1 MLRSASFLH
10 VRTVASVLV
19 LLAVVLGACSPV
31 PTATL
36 APTTG
41 AESTAPAEGTDAP
54 AATDVPAATQAPSE
68 GLTEDRLV
76 PVLDFPFSSAAHDPI
91 RNEIGLLL
99 TQKWEE
105 LGIRVNPMPMD
116 FDGYNAILVSG
127 EGYHAYIGG
136 YVSRPERLDPD
147 VLLFQPFHSASENNF
162 QFYNNPEYDAVVDA
176 QRSEMDIERRVELVH
191 EAQQILAR
199 DLPAIALYHVAEVHF
214 YNNRLFQN
222 ATPMV
227 GQGLYN
233 VWNLV
238 DIEPTSDQRWMLM
251 GEVESID
258 TPNPFGE
265 TTGANIE
272 MLRLV
277 YDLLARV
284 GPDGSP
290 EPWAAESW
298 EVIDDVT
305 VQVNLRQGMTFHDGA
320 PVTAEDVKFSY
331 DIQKEEGASIYK
343 PFLEPISEVEIV
355 DDHTLIF
362 HLANPYPALFQA
374 TFAQI
379 YILPKHI
386 WEGIPSPRAD
396 ADNSQPIGGGPF
408 RFETWLVDEEI
419 RLPAFKEH
427 WHAPK
432 VDGLIQVN
440 YANPDALF
448 QGLVNEEI
456 FMHDR
461 RLLPAAIEQA
471 SGYEHLTRVDLVD
484 FGVYP
489 VGFNMSLPPFDSD
502 EFRKA
507 IAHTIDYDTI
517 VNTILAGY
525 GTPGGG
531 FIAPANE
538 FWHDPT
544 VEFPQYDMALA
555 RQMLADAGYEWDAEG
570 RLYFPA
576 P

>member
-1 MLRSASFLH
+1 MNCLAARFQLRS
-10 VRTVASVLV
+10 VALMVV
-19 LLAVVLGACSPV
+19 LLALVLGACSP
-31 PTATL
+31 
-36 APTTG
+36 APTVMPTT
-41 AESTAPAEGTDAP
+41 APQSTADPDSTEAPESTEG
-54 AATDVPAATQAPSE
+54 PAATQPVSE
-68 GLTEDRLV
+68 GLSEDRLV
-76 PVLDFPFSSAAHDPI
+76 PVLDFPFSSAAHDPV

-99 TQKWEE
+99 TQTWEQ

-116 FDGYNAILVSG
+116 FDGYNAILTSG
-127 EGYHAYIGG
+127 EGYHAWISG

-147 VLLFQPFHSASENNF
+147 VLLYQPFHSESENNF
-162 QFYNNPEYDAVVDA
+162 SYYSNPEYDAAVDA
-176 QRSEMDIERRVELVH
+176 QRSEMDIQARLEAVH

-199 DLPAIALYHVAEVHF
+199 DLPNIALYHVAEVHF
-214 YNNRLFQN
+214 YNNRLFEN
-222 ATPMV
+222 PTPMV

-238 DIEPTSDQRWMLM
+238 DIVPLTDQRWMLM

-258 TPNPFGE
+258 TPNPFAE

-272 MLRLV
+272 FMRLV

-290 EPWAAESW
+290 QPWAAESW

-305 VQVNLRQGMTFHDGA
+305 VQVNLRQGMTFHDGE
-320 PVTAEDVKFSY
+320 PLTAEDVKFSY

-362 HLANPYPALFQA
+362 HLSTPYPALFQA

-379 YILPKHI
+379 YLLPQHI
-386 WEGIPSPRAD
+386 WESIPSPRAD
-396 ADNSQPIGGGPF
+396 ADNSHPIGSGPF
-408 RFETWLVDEEI
+408 MFETWLVNEEI

-427 WHAPK
+427 WNAPQ

-471 SGYEHLTRVDLVD
+471 AGYEHLTRVDLTD
-484 FGVYP
+484 FGVYY
-489 VGFNMSLPPFDSD
+489 VGFNLSQPPFDSL
-502 EFRKA
+502 EFRQA

-544 VEFPQYDMALA
+544 VEFPQYDLEAA
-555 RQMLADAGYEWDAEG
+555 RQILADAGYEWDAEG
-570 RLYFPA
+570 RLYLPA
-576 P
+576 NP